1 MNKIFGNPDR
11 SLVAKLIIAIGV
23 LMVIVSFI
31 FWYAILQ
38 KQQQDIRSIAVKYG
52 DSFLAFIKQST
63 HYSMLT
69 LDSAKTQE
77 AVEHL
82 SSPDVIKEVNI
93 YDHGGT
99 IHFSSNE
106 ERISST
112 VVKTSLACTAC
123 HEDPEKSSALLNE
136 RMRWNVTKD
145 PQGVSSLSLVSVI
158 ENEKDCYTARCH
170 VHPQDQKIIG
180 FIKADFSLGLLDVAL
195 HKQKEALSLYV
206 AIFVIIVS
214 LFVGFIIYT
223 MITRPIRVLIAGMER
238 IAGGDL
244 DHSVPITSDDEMGV
258 LARSF
263 NAMIKDLKEARD
275 QREKWTQTL
284 EEEVAR
290 KTEEIRK
297 THASLVQTE
306 KLASLGRMAA
316 GVAHEIN
323 NPLTGVITFAHLLR
337 DRFPDKSQEVDDLNV
352 IIEQS
357 ERCSKIISNLLT
369 FARATPSEKGSCDIN
384 EVLSR
389 TVFMLKNQEK
399 FHHIKFDV
407 EMDEAQFIV
416 FGDASQFQQIFL
428 NMFINA
434 ADAMEKRGKITVAS
448 RRVKEKGKDFVE
460 IEFSDEGCG
469 IKEEDMSKLFEPFF
483 TTKPIGKGTGLGLSV
498 SHGIVKHFGGTLKV
512 ESTVGKGT
520 SFFVRL
526 PLSETHQ

>member
-1 MNKIFGNPDR
+1 MNKIFGNPNR
-11 SLVAKLIIAIGV
+11 SIVAKLIIAIGI
-23 LMVIVSFI
+23 LMVVVSFM
-31 FWYAILQ
+31 FWYAILHTQ
-38 KQQQDIRSIAVKYG
+38 EQDIRSIAVKYG
-52 DSFLAFIKQST
+52 DSFLAFIKEST
-63 HYSMLT
+63 HYSMMT
-69 LDSAKTQE
+69 LDTNKTQE

-82 SSPDVIKEVNI
+82 SSPEVIKEVNI
-93 YDHGGT
+93 YDHSGT

-106 ERISST
+106 ERVGNS
-112 VVKTSLACTAC
+112 VVKASLACKAC
-123 HEDPEKSSALLNE
+123 HEDPEKSSDLLRE
-136 RMRWNVTKD
+136 RLRWNVTKD
-145 PQGVSSLSLVSVI
+145 SQGVSSLSLISVI
-158 ENEKDCYTARCH
+158 KNEQDCYTARCH
-170 VHPQDQKIIG
+170 VHPQDQEIIG

-195 HKQKEALSLYV
+195 HKQKAALSLYV
-206 AIFVIIVS
+206 AIFVIILS

-223 MITRPIRVLIAGMER
+223 MITRPIRALMAGMEKS
-238 IAGGDL
+238 ASGDL
-244 DHSVPITSDDEMGV
+244 DHAVPIQSDDEMGV

-263 NAMIKDLKEARD
+263 NSMIKDLKDARD

-369 FARATPSEKGSCDIN
+369 FARATPSEKGSCDMN

-389 TVFMLKNQEK
+389 TVFMLKNQAK

-407 EMDEAQFIV
+407 DIDEPQFIV
-416 FGDASQFQQIFL
+416 YGDSSQFQQIFL

-434 ADAMEKRGKITVAS
+434 ADAMEGRGKITVAT
-448 RRVKEKGKDFVE
+448 RRIQEQGKDFLE
-460 IEFSDEGCG
+460 IEFTDEGCG

-526 PLSETHQ
+526 PLTEAHQ